1 MLFKINL
8 QSSVWFH
15 HRINFRKDRKIG
27 VVYVQ
32 CTLSG
37 VGGGGVTTANI
48 VLAMIVLMVN
58 SSKFYTNI

>member
-37 VGGGGVTTANI
+37 VGGGCHHGKHCFGDDCVDGQ
-48 VLAMIVLMVN
+48 
-58 SSKFYTNI
+58 

>member
-37 VGGGGVTTANI
+37 VGGGVTTANI